1 MNDEMFSELVIVKR
15 SGQRVNFNGTK
26 IALAIKSAFDSVY
39 DESEAA
45 SINKVYEKVLK
56 NIYDN
61 YKDRKTINV
70 EDIQDIIENELQNL
84 GFTKVYESF
93 NTYRLRRAASR
104 ESFSVKQQHK
114 FVKAM
119 EKLALTAKK
128 DVNSSPHDT
137 LYDFG
142 KIISNQFTKSY
153 LLDYKYVR
161 SHDEGNIYIKGLDY
175 YALGTSKSSIL
186 DFSKIKVNDYYL
198 DYLRRLIINIKS
210 EEYGEQSI
218 PDIDFL
224 LEEYA
229 LNIFKKIFKDNLGY
243 SLELFGILDY
253 LDFNNIS
260 DEIDMLDKIEFDNK
274 IFIKYIKS
282 KRALELFNK
291 SYDYALKEYLKHLE
305 SKLYIFFNALN
316 LNNNN
321 LGLNAIAFSLGN
333 NKSKI
338 GLDIKKIIIK
348 LFKDNNFNNLTLID
362 KINNKDDIDEVNDL
376 IINNKNIKLSIN
388 TLAEYLPNGDR
399 IYENINNEKLTSV
412 GRLILADTSINLVRI
427 AFVSKDKKEFLEKVE
442 RAIETTKNELIQAFE
457 YMSNK
462 YKEDFK
468 YLFQD
473 DILLDSEKLEIGQK
487 VRKIIKS
494 GTLNISVAG
503 IREAITLI
511 DKKDDIEEEIELIKF
526 MRNKIDNWSE
536 LERLNFTLSEVRDK
550 EILNYFLSIDKSI
563 YGTVDKIT
571 DKEYY
576 SSFTNRIEDLKYF
589 SKYQELMSGGGE
601 LVINIPKNTS
611 NKKIKEIVDLA
622 VTNKIKFMSIKVGE
636 ET

>member
-39 DESEAA
+39 DESEAP

-316 LNNNN
+316 LNNNH
-321 LGLNAIAFSLGN
+321 
-333 NKSKI
+333 
-338 GLDIKKIIIK
+338 
-348 LFKDNNFNNLTLID
+348 
-362 KINNKDDIDEVNDL
+362 
-376 IINNKNIKLSIN
+376 
-388 TLAEYLPNGDR
+388 LP
-399 IYENINNEKLTSV
+399 
-412 GRLILADTSINLVRI
+412 
-427 AFVSKDKKEFLEKVE
+427 
-442 RAIETTKNELIQAFE
+442 
-457 YMSNK
+457 
-462 YKEDFK
+462 
-468 YLFQD
+468 
-473 DILLDSEKLEIGQK
+473 
-487 VRKIIKS
+487 
-494 GTLNISVAG
+494 
-503 IREAITLI
+503 
-511 DKKDDIEEEIELIKF
+511 
-526 MRNKIDNWSE
+526 
-536 LERLNFTLSEVRDK
+536 
-550 EILNYFLSIDKSI
+550 
-563 YGTVDKIT
+563 
-571 DKEYY
+571 
-576 SSFTNRIEDLKYF
+576 
-589 SKYQELMSGGGE
+589 
-601 LVINIPKNTS
+601 
-611 NKKIKEIVDLA
+611 
-622 VTNKIKFMSIKVGE
+622 
-636 ET
+636 